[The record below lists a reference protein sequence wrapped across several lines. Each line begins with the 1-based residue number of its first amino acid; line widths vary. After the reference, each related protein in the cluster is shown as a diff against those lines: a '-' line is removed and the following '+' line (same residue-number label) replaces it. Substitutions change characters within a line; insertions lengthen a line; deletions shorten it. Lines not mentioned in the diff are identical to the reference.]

1 MSKDGWVAVVALGL
15 VALSGCTTPT
25 RVATRVREVPRVDL
39 DLAQGNRGYVVGA
52 SPAGGRAYRTT
63 RQIVETDVEIPTLYK
78 PPVSGPAPVNVE
90 ATPPAA
96 PTAGNAAAPAAGHDT
111 YVVQRGDSLW
121 SIAAKPEV
129 YGKATR
135 WRRIFDANRD
145 QLPAPDRV
153 KAGMILHIPREGGDE
168 LPNDE
173 NSTYAK

>member
-1 MSKDGWVAVVALGL
+1 MSKSGWIAVLALGL
-15 VALSGCTTPT
+15 IALNGCGAPS

-39 DLAQGNRGYVVGA
+39 DLTGGNRGYVVGA
-52 SPAGGRAYRTT
+52 IPAGGRAYRTT

-78 PPVSGPAPVNVE
+78 AAVGGPAPVNVE
-90 ATPPAA
+90 ALRPQA
-96 PTAGNAAAPAAGHDT
+96 PTTGAAEGRYDT

-145 QLPAPDRV
+145 LLASPDRL
-153 KAGMILHIPREGGDE
+153 KAGMVLQIPRDQGGDK
-168 LPNDE
+168 LPEDE
-173 NSTYAK
+173 GTAYAK